1 MNNLLPIVQRVLAL
15 ASIRGKGRLA
25 DLLLKG
31 EATEVTCHLLAG
43 VTSHLNPQQR
53 IERLMWAGAYEPALV
68 EP

>member
-15 ASIRGKGRLA
+15 APIRGKGRLA

-31 EATEVTCHLLAG
+31 EATEVTCHPLAG
-43 VTSHLNPQQR
+43 VTLHLNPQQR